1 MELHTR
7 VLPPEV
13 LIPELLA
20 VLDQAESVPLA
31 VTGGSMTPFL
41 APGRDQVFL
50 SKISRPLKRGDVIL
64 YRRDSGQY
72 VLHRICR
79 VRGEALSLVGD
90 AQTII
95 EEGVRREQALAL
107 VTAVQRKGKLLK
119 PGCFCWTFFEKIW
132 IRMIPLRRLAVGAW
146 CMLTGKGRSGA

>member
-20 VLDQAESVPLA
+20 VLDQADSVPLV

-50 SKISRPLKRGDVIL
+50 SKISRSLKRGDVIL

-79 VRGEALSLVGD
+79 VRGGALSLVGD

-107 VTAVQRKGKLLK
+107 VTAVRRKGKLLK

-132 IRMIPLRRLAVGAW
+132 IRMIPLRRLVVGAW